1 VNCQGVE
8 QSASIKNMKIQEK
21 PMKKLKNQIL
31 IDEETLVSK
40 IFVIRSKKIMLDRD
54 LANLYGVETRTL
66 NQSVKRNIER
76 FPEDFMFQLTK
87 PEFENW
93 KSQIVISKKERMGL
107 RKIPLAFTEQG
118 VSMLSSVLNSKKA
131 IQVNIQ
137 IMRVFTRFRQMLT
150 VHSDLKRKIDS
161 MEKKYDGQ
169 FKIVFSAIKKL
180 LEEPKKT
187 KRKEMGFHVIKSKT

>member
-1 VNCQGVE
+1 MNCQGVE